1 MRTNCIKKTSHN
13 SSNSLI
19 RKEIRRIVWGFERSK
34 IAPQACFGLGGIPN
48 PSRGMPRNDVI
59 RHCGLGRKTGV
70 RNYITTVDR
79 LKALRW
85 PKMALANAFLMQM
98 MRNIWILRRSQ
109 EMYHSIYTV
118 DPPEQA
124 VIKGSRNLD
133 SFSVSYGTS
142 RRQELPWR
150 NKKNKNSK
158 LILNFPAKDLLLL
171 NLDKRIETIYNIMF

>member
-1 MRTNCIKKTSHN
+1 MFGGIFVFTVQPRLASPGLLHIKNIKEWAMRTNCIKKTSHN

-98 MRNIWILRRSQ
+98 MRNI
-109 EMYHSIYTV
+109 
-118 DPPEQA
+118 
-124 VIKGSRNLD
+124 
-133 SFSVSYGTS
+133 
-142 RRQELPWR
+142 
-150 NKKNKNSK
+150 
-158 LILNFPAKDLLLL
+158 
-171 NLDKRIETIYNIMF
+171 